1 MSQTTDS
8 AATAA
13 HLTEPLAGLHWIANQ
28 GVPPVNASFRATDAR
43 TGAHLEPAF
52 GEATSEQIAAACL
65 AAQQAFC
72 EYRQADPETRAA
84 LLEAIADEVMAAGDA
99 LLERC
104 EQETGLPRPRL
115 QFERQRTVNQA
126 RLFAQVVRDGSW
138 AEPRIDHAIPNPSGP
153 NPSGPSPAGPNPSGP
168 NPTGPNPTGPSPTGP
183 STAGPSP
190 AGPDCRSLWLPVG
203 PVAVFGAANFP
214 LAISVVG
221 NDTIAALAAGCP
233 VVVKAH
239 PGHPGT
245 CEILARCLNRAISRQ
260 HLHPGLFSLLHGAGH
275 AVGQALVQDPHIQ
288 AVGFTGSLAGGR
300 ALFDAVCRRPQLIP
314 VYAEMGSVNPVFFFP
329 QALSQDRWR
338 KLVTPLAGSITA
350 GCGQMCTQPGLLLGP
365 DGEAWQAMR
374 QAVAEKVAAE
384 NYTLLHPGIAGAY
397 RQAIAA
403 RSAPSAGL
411 DVTTTPQDHED
422 SACQVGGAVF
432 ATPINRLL
440 EHPALEEEIFGPT
453 TVFVAC
459 DHIESMLQYARQMK
473 GSLTAS
479 VFATPE
485 EYDAA
490 KPLIDILQTKVGRI
504 IFNGFPTGVQVNHA
518 MMHGGPSPA
527 AIGSFTSIGTGSI
540 KRFARPVCLQ
550 QFPTELLP
558 PVLRDATNGP
568 TLRMIDGR
576 YQFTGP
582 AE

>member
-1 MSQTTDS
+1 MGTPMSQTTDS
-8 AATAA
+8 TATAA
-13 HLTEPLAGLHWIANQ
+13 PRTEPLAGLHWIANQ
-28 GVPPVNASFRATDAR
+28 GVPPLNPSFHATDAR
-43 TGAHLEPAF
+43 TGANLEPAF
-52 GEATSEQIAAACL
+52 GEATCEQIETACRAAHE
-65 AAQQAFC
+65 AFC
-72 EYRQADPETRAA
+72 EYRQVDEETRAA

-104 EQETGLPRPRL
+104 EQETGLPRQRL

-138 AEPRIDHAIPNPSGP
+138 AEPRIDHAIS
-153 NPSGPSPAGPNPSGP
+153 
-168 NPTGPNPTGPSPTGP
+168 SPTGP
-183 STAGPSP
+183 SSTGPSP

-233 VVVKAH
+233 IVVKAH

-245 CEILARCLNRAISRQ
+245 CEILARCLNRAIARQ
-260 HLHPGLFSLLHGAGH
+260 HLHPGLFSLLHGASH

-329 QALSQDRWR
+329 QALREDRWQ

-374 QAVAEKVAAE
+374 QAVAEKVSAE
-384 NYTLLHPGIAGAY
+384 TYTLLHPGIAGAY
-397 RQAIAA
+397 RQAIAE
-403 RSAPSAGL
+403 RSAPSVGL
-411 DVTTTPQDHED
+411 AVTAAPQGHEA

-432 ATPINRLL
+432 STQINRLL
-440 EHPALEEEIFGPT
+440 EHPPLEEEIFGPT

-459 DHIESMLQYARQMK
+459 DHVDSMLQYARQMK

-479 VFATPE
+479 VFAAPE

-504 IFNGFPTGVQVNHA
+504 VFNGFPTGVQVNHA
-518 MMHGGPSPA
+518 MMHGGPYPA

-558 PVLRDATNGP
+558 PVLRDTTSGP

-576 YQFTGP
+576 YQFTGQ

>member
-1 MSQTTDS
+1 MGTPMSQTTDS

-28 GVPPVNASFRATDAR
+28 GVPPVTASFRATDAH
-43 TGAHLEPAF
+43 TGEQLEPAF

-126 RLFAQVVRDGSW
+126 RLFAHVVRDGSW
-138 AEPRIDHAIPNPSGP
+138 AEPRIDHAIS
-153 NPSGPSPAGPNPSGP
+153 
-168 NPTGPNPTGPSPTGP
+168 SPT
-183 STAGPSP
+183 GPSP

-365 DGEAWQAMR
+365 EGQDWQTMR
-374 QAVAEKVAAE
+374 QSVAEKVAAE
-384 NYTLLHPGIAGAY
+384 TYTLLHPGIAGAY
-397 RQAIAA
+397 RQAIAE

-411 DVTTTPQDHED
+411 DVTTTPQGHDA

-432 ATPINRLL
+432 ATTIKRLL
-440 EHPALEEEIFGPT
+440 EHPPLEEEIFGPT

-479 VFATPE
+479 VFAAPE

-518 MMHGGPSPA
+518 MMHGGPYPA

-550 QFPTELLP
+550 QFPAELLP